1 MDMFERTRKI
11 VDDEK
16 INKLKNTSVLLVG
29 VGGVGGSCLEMLI
42 RSGINYITI
51 IDFDDFEESNL
62 NRQILSLT
70 NNIGKS
76 KVLIAEE
83 RIKLIN
89 PNVLVK
95 AINAKVDDNLSLP
108 LTDYIIDA
116 CDDINA
122 KVLLVKHAIKHNIK
136 IISSCGTGNRIKP
149 DKLYISNIWKTEYDP
164 LAKKLRYTLRKE
176 NIDYKLPVVCSK
188 EIPLIKQSG
197 KIGSMAMVPNSAGIL
212 LASYVINDIIRSDE
226 NVFE

>member
-11 VDDEK
+11 IDDEK

-76 KVLIAEE
+76 KVLVAEE

-95 AINAKVDDNLSLP
+95 TINAKVDDNLSLP
-108 LTDYIIDA
+108 ITDYIIDA

-122 KVLLVKHAIKHNIK
+122 KVLLVKHAIKNGIK
-136 IISSCGTGNRIKP
+136 IISSCGTGNRVNP
-149 DKLYISNIWKTEYDP
+149 SLLTISNIWKTEYDP

-176 NIDYKLPVVCSK
+176 NITYKLPVVCSR
-188 EIPLIKQSG
+188 EVPLIKQAG
-197 KIGSMAMVPNSAGIL
+197 KVGSMVLVPNCAGIL
-212 LASYVINDIIRSDE
+212 LASYVINDIIRSDK
-226 NVFE
+226 NV

>member
-11 VDDEK
+11 IDDEK
-16 INKLKNTSVLLVG
+16 VNKLKNTSVLLVG

-89 PNVLVK
+89 PNTFVTIIDK
-95 AINAKVDDNLSLP
+95 KVDESLNLP
-108 LTDYIIDA
+108 ITDYIIDA

-122 KVLLVKHAIKHNIK
+122 KDI
-136 IISSCGTGNRIKP
+136 
-149 DKLYISNIWKTEYDP
+149 
-164 LAKKLRYTLRKE
+164 KKLSQFKYSSLLLII
-176 NIDYKLPVVCSK
+176 NIPPK
-188 EIPLIKQSG
+188 
-197 KIGSMAMVPNSAGIL
+197 
-212 LASYVINDIIRSDE
+212 
-226 NVFE
+226 

>member
-11 VDDEK
+11 IDDEK
-16 INKLKNTSVLLVG
+16 VNKLKNTSVLLVG

-122 KVLLVKHAIKHNIK
+122 KAIKKLSQFKYSSLLFIINIPPK
-136 IISSCGTGNRIKP
+136 
-149 DKLYISNIWKTEYDP
+149 
-164 LAKKLRYTLRKE
+164 
-176 NIDYKLPVVCSK
+176 
-188 EIPLIKQSG
+188 
-197 KIGSMAMVPNSAGIL
+197 
-212 LASYVINDIIRSDE
+212 
-226 NVFE
+226 